1 MTNRGNSTDRRSV
14 SVSICSISM
23 SSKFPQ
29 FNVTTSETGPEQ
41 RVAFWSL
48 VKKYLVRAR
57 ILVSEGLENTG
68 TEALTDM
75 TDVNSNELMELI
87 NKQKEEELKGDINS
101 IPPCIVSSSC

>member
-1 MTNRGNSTDRRSV
+1 
-14 SVSICSISM
+14 
-23 SSKFPQ
+23 
-29 FNVTTSETGPEQ
+29 
-41 RVAFWSL
+41 

-57 ILVSEGLENTG
+57 ILVSEELENTG

-87 NKQKEEELKGDINS
+87 NKQKEEEFKGDINS

>member
-1 MTNRGNSTDRRSV
+1 
-14 SVSICSISM
+14 M

-57 ILVSEGLENTG
+57 ILVSEELENTG

-87 NKQKEEELKGDINS
+87 NKQKEEEFKGDINS